1 MRWRLYRAVP
11 RYVARATPP
20 RVVREGSQ
28 AKVRSSLFARP
39 TPFVRPSAA
48 VRSLRSA
55 FSPATYCSSGGLPR
69 RLLAAVATVCGYPAP
84 MRLNSCSLVF
94 MAFRLDP
101 FPRDPGQQLSMETA
115 VAERLSA
122 AAINFFVLLLHG
134 CTSLR
139 PACAWRGDWQAC
151 ERVLRGARG
160 QSCCPSG
167 GCMRSCSAVWRRKT
181 IHSKTILSHIH
192 TRPAARNIGRLEAA
206 QAGQKAGGGLHG
218 HHAAALSTRTKVS
231 VTTAN

>member
-1 MRWRLYRAVP
+1 
-11 RYVARATPP
+11 
-20 RVVREGSQ
+20 
-28 AKVRSSLFARP
+28 
-39 TPFVRPSAA
+39 
-48 VRSLRSA
+48 
-55 FSPATYCSSGGLPR
+55 
-69 RLLAAVATVCGYPAP
+69 
-84 MRLNSCSLVF
+84 MRLNSCCLVF

-167 GCMRSCSAVWRRKT
+167 GCMRSCSACGGEKRFIRKLFYHTFIPDPQHATSAGWRRPR
-181 IHSKTILSHIH
+181 LGR
-192 TRPAARNIGRLEAA
+192 RPEAA
-206 QAGQKAGGGLHG
+206 SMATMLPPYPHG
-218 HHAAALSTRTKVS
+218 PKCRLQPQIDGYNCRY
-231 VTTAN
+231 TAVGEEREPWRGSCWPSPASS